1 MIERDISQELR
12 RSAAEYP
19 VVTLLGPR
27 QSGKTTLARMA
38 FPDKAWISLEDPDVR
53 MAAEMDPRGFLG
65 EVSAGAILDEV
76 QRVPALLSYLQGLVD
91 RDGTRGRFILTG
103 SHQPA
108 LHQAISQSLAGRT
121 AVLTLLPFSLGELRQ
136 YGRDQDAWDMM
147 VQGFYPRLHEERLE
161 VGRFYNS
168 YLQTYV
174 ERDVRALIQVRDLAV
189 FQKFL
194 TMLAGRV
201 GQVINFASLSNDVG
215 VSTTTI
221 RNWLSVLM
229 ASFVVFELPPY
240 FENIQKR
247 VIKSPKVYFVDV
259 GLATFL
265 LGIRTPEQLARDPLR
280 GNLYENLVIA
290 EVLKAR
296 YNAGQRPDL
305 FFYRDSQGNEV
316 DLLIREA
323 GSLTP
328 VEIKSASTF
337 TPHFIQGL
345 ERFQALGAGRCAPGV
360 VLFNGDQRFNLRG
373 VRIFNPLAVANP
385 TDEILQVGRA
395 TAS

>member
-1 MIERDISQELR
+1 MIEREISEELR

-65 EVSAGAILDEV
+65 ELSAGAILDEV
-76 QRVPALLSYLQGLVD
+76 QRVPSLLSYLQGLVD

-136 YGRDQDAWDMM
+136 YGHGQDAWAMI
-147 VQGFYPRLHEERLE
+147 VEGFYPRLHEEGLE

-174 ERDVRALIQVRDLAV
+174 ERDVRALIQVRDLSV
-189 FQKFL
+189 FHKFL

-201 GQVINFASLSNDVG
+201 GQVINFTSLSNDVG

-247 VIKSPKVYFVDV
+247 VIKSPKVYFADV
-259 GLATFL
+259 GLAAFL
-265 LGIRTPEQLARDPLR
+265 LGIHTPEQLARDPLR
-280 GNLYENLVIA
+280 GNLYENLVMA
-290 EVLKAR
+290 DVLKAR
-296 YNAGQRPDL
+296 YNTGQRPEL

-316 DLLIREA
+316 DLLIRDA
-323 GSLTP
+323 GSMTP

-345 ERFQALGAGRCAPGV
+345 ERFHALGVERCAPGV
-360 VLFNGDQRFNLRG
+360 VLYNGDQRFTVHG

-385 TDEILQVGRA
+385 TDEILKP
-395 TAS
+395 